1 MALAFLR
8 GRRARDRERGRRRAY
23 IEGYAFPAALRDK
36 IAECYPELSDRE
48 LTTVIEGLRAWFL
61 ACLYANG
68 KTLGMP
74 SRAVDVA
81 WHEFILLTRDYH
93 AFCEEAFGRYLHH
106 SPAVA
111 MDEPVDATLART
123 VSVFDRHPVASP
135 IGLAYGL
142 PFLFALDAQLGIE
155 DGNRWTEGELD
166 ALRQTGAAADAG
178 SVAAWSDGSGGADS
192 GGVSCGGGASCGGG
206 G

>member
-1 MALAFLR
+1 M
-8 GRRARDRERGRRRAY
+8 
-23 IEGYAFPAALRDK
+23 
-36 IAECYPELSDRE
+36 
-48 LTTVIEGLRAWFL
+48 IEGLRAWFL

-135 IGLAYGL
+135 LGLAYGL

-155 DGNRWTEGELD
+155 DGNRWTEGEID
-166 ALRQTGAAADAG
+166 ALRQTDDGSAAG
-178 SVAAWSDGSGGADS
+178 WSSSSDGSGGDA
-192 GGVSCGGGASCGGG
+192 GGVSCGGGSCGGG

>member
-36 IAECYPELSDRE
+36 IAERYPELSDRE
-48 LTTVIEGLRAWFL
+48 LTGDRGPPRLVPRLPVRQEGRS
-61 ACLYANG
+61 ACPRERS
-68 KTLGMP
+68 T
-74 SRAVDVA
+74 SA

-93 AFCEEAFGRYLHH
+93 AFCEEAFGRYVHH

-135 IGLAYGL
+135 LGLAYGL

-155 DGNRWTEGELD
+155 DGNRWTEGEVD
-166 ALRQTGAAADAG
+166 ACGRPMTAPRPAGRARRTAPAATRA
-178 SVAAWSDGSGGADS
+178 V
-192 GGVSCGGGASCGGG
+192 
-206 G
+206 

>member
-1 MALAFLR
+1 MGLAFLR
-8 GRRARDRERGRRRAY
+8 GRRARERERGRRQAY

-36 IAECYPELSDRE
+36 ISERYPELSERE

-61 ACLYANG
+61 TCLYADG

-93 AFCEEAFGRYLHH
+93 AFCDEAFGHYLHH

-123 VSVFDRHPVASP
+123 VSVLDRHPVASP
-135 IGLAYGL
+135 MGLAYGL

-155 DGNRWTEGELD
+155 DGNRWTEGEID
-166 ALRQTGAAADAG
+166 ALRQTGDA
-178 SVAAWSDGSGGADS
+178 SVAGWSSWSDGSGGATQA
-192 GGVSCGGGASCGGG
+192 G
-206 G
+206 